1 MSGKHPR
8 LKTLESRK
16 QLLIAESG
24 LNRAHLLHELRVMEN
39 EVHALTRRAKTIRV
53 VAPVILSLVAGLA
66 AGRGK
71 AAVPDGK
78 KNSWW
83 RTALNGVGLA
93 SSLWSEFRTLDQ
105 KTKNGKR
112 RD

>member
-1 MSGKHPR
+1 MPGKSTR

-24 LNRAHLLHELRVMEN
+24 LNRAHLLHELRVMGD
-39 EVHALTRRAKTIRV
+39 EVHALTRRAKTIGL

-71 AAVPDGK
+71 AAAPDGK
-78 KNSWW
+78 KNPWW

-93 SSLWSEFRTLDQ
+93 RSLWSEFRPQDQ
-105 KTKNGKR
+105 KTKNGNR
-112 RD
+112 RE